1 MTRHDVWKLCWI
13 VLSTALLAGCDQL
26 AERAGLPDP
35 AKIEADGKAI
45 GGACRNAGRGL
56 EDCYRLNKESSKAA
70 VFAGWKEMNEYML
83 KNSMQTIEPI
93 IPPEFGLPLKKKKKA
108 EDAAASGE
116 KDADKDAAKA
126 KKPGH
131 DKTVGADAGK
141 ATTD

>member
-1 MTRHDVWKLCWI
+1 M
-13 VLSTALLAGCDQL
+13 ALLAGCDQL

-83 KNSMQTIEPI
+83 KNNMQTIEPT

-108 EDAAASGE
+108 EDAAASVD
-116 KDADKDAAKA
+116 KDTDKGADKDAAKA
-126 KKPGH
+126 KKAGH
-131 DKTVGADAGK
+131 DKAADADK